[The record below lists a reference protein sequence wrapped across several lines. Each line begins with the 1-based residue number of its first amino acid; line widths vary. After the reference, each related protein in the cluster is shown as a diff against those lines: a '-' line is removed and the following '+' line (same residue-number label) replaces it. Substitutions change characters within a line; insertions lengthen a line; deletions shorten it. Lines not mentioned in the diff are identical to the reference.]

1 MQKKRVNKKF
11 FIILYGFVFLF
22 SFHTTTQGEILSCDI
37 SVEEKDISEKM
48 VRVQG
53 ETGKW
58 ISLKEKESY
67 NLIQEIDIYS
77 LSSHAKLLILPH
89 MVNEKHYYRVEQ
101 KNIHWETIIIEA
113 AKKFQI
119 DEKLIR
125 AVIRVESNFIANAIS
140 HKGAVG
146 AMQLMP
152 ETQKELG
159 LEDPTNAKENVFAGT
174 KYLKQQLQRFN
185 NLELALAAYN
195 AGAGNVRKYGGIP
208 PFKET
213 QNFVKRV
220 LTFMHE

>member
-1 MQKKRVNKKF
+1 MQNKKIKKN
-11 FIILYGFVFLF
+11 FIISNIIVFFFVCYDFA
-22 SFHTTTQGEILSCDI
+22 QGEILSYDI
-37 SVEEKDISEKM
+37 IVEERDLSEKM

-58 ISLKEKESY
+58 ISTKEKQEY
-67 NLIQEIDIYS
+67 NLIQDIDVYT
-77 LSSHAKLLILPH
+77 LSSHARLLILPH
-89 MVNEKHYYRVEQ
+89 MVNEKNYYYPEQ
-101 KNIHWETIIIEA
+101 QNVPWENIIREA

-119 DEKLIR
+119 NEKLIR
-125 AVIRVESNFIANAIS
+125 AVIHVESNFIATAIS

-159 LEDPTNAKENVFAGT
+159 LENPTNAKDNVFAGT
-174 KYLKQQLQRFN
+174 KYLKQQLERFN
-185 NLELALAAYN
+185 DIELALAAYN

-220 LTFMHE
+220 IFLMEN